1 VTAMSATL
9 EQRIATALSSE
20 TTSNVVAILIAEVE
34 TAIVAAD
41 KAAEAER
48 EKALD
53 PLASPDA
60 AKARAAMED
69 AAFTR
74 DRLRNVLPRLQG
86 RLTEL
91 HAAEYAARWEPDFE
105 QVQAQRDELAQQYA
119 GLYPKL
125 AGQLVDLFERI
136 EAVDKEVS
144 RINGSAP
151 PGEHRRLRQTEL
163 VARGLDNFSRADP
176 PIIKAVQLP
185 DWTNSEK
192 MIWPPPQPSLAVQV
206 ATSMTYGSQPGANWW
221 QESKD
226 RAQAMRE
233 EHARV
238 IEHYDAMER
247 EREEREAAE
256 ARAVQ
261 ENRSQ

>member
-1 VTAMSATL
+1 MNITL
-9 EQRIATALSSE
+9 EERIATALSSDIA
-20 TTSNVVAILIAEVE
+20 SDVVAILIAEVE
-34 TAIVAAD
+34 TAIIAAD
-41 KAAEAER
+41 KAAEIER

-74 DRLRNVLPRLQG
+74 DRLRNVLPRLQA

-105 QVQAQRDELAQQYA
+105 QVQAQRDELAQGYA
-119 GLYPKL
+119 ELYPKL

-144 RINGSAP
+144 RVNGSAP
-151 PGEHRRLRQTEL
+151 EGEHRRLRQTEL

-176 PIIKAVQLP
+176 PITVQLA
-185 DWTNSEK
+185 DWTNSAK
-192 MIWPPPQPSLAVQV
+192 MAWPPPKPSMAVEV

-226 RAQAMRE
+226 RAQAMRAE
-233 EHARV
+233 NARV

-247 EREEREAAE
+247 EREERESAEAASVAAE
-256 ARAVQ
+256 AARCSRA
-261 ENRSQ
+261 

>member
-1 VTAMSATL
+1 M
-9 EQRIATALSSE
+9 
-20 TTSNVVAILIAEVE
+20 
-34 TAIVAAD
+34 
-41 KAAEAER
+41 ER

-60 AKARAAMED
+60 AKARASMED

-74 DRLRNVLPRLQG
+74 DRLRTVLPRLQA
-86 RLTEL
+86 RLQQVQ
-91 HAAEYAARWEPDFE
+91 AAEYAARWEADFE
-105 QVQAQRDELAQQYA
+105 QVYGRCNELAQEYA
-119 GLYPKL
+119 ATYPRFV
-125 AGQLVDLFERI
+125 AQLVDLFRRA

-144 RINGSAP
+144 RVNGSAP
-151 PGEHRRLRQTEL
+151 SGEHRRLRQAEL

-176 PIIKAVQLP
+176 PITKAVQLP
-185 DWTNSEK
+185 DWTNSEN
-192 MIWPPPQPSLAVQV
+192 MAWPPPQPSLAVQV

-238 IEHYDAMER
+238 IDHYDSMAR
-247 EREEREAAE
+247 AREERENAE
-256 ARAVQ
+256 AASVAAARRSRA
-261 ENRSQ
+261 

>member
-1 VTAMSATL
+1 MSATL

-20 TTSNVVAILIAEVE
+20 TASDVVAIHIAEVE

-41 KAAEAER
+41 KAAEMER
-48 EKALD
+48 ERAFD
-53 PLASPDA
+53 PLVSPDA
-60 AKARAAMED
+60 AKARATMED
-69 AAFTR
+69 AAFMS
-74 DRLRNVLPRLQG
+74 DRLRNVLPRLQA

-144 RINGSAP
+144 RVNGSAP
-151 PGEHRRLRQTEL
+151 EGEHRRLRQTEL

-176 PIIKAVQLP
+176 PITKAVQLP

-192 MIWPPPQPSLAVQV
+192 MVWPPPQPSLAAVFAMSMV
-206 ATSMTYGSQPGANWW
+206 PSHDPRYTADWAAALEKDNARRAATEARW
-221 QESKD
+221 
-226 RAQAMRE
+226 AE
-233 EHARV
+233 E
-238 IEHYDAMER
+238 
-247 EREEREAAE
+247 EAARQEESRRAYE
-256 ARAVQ
+256 ASLR
-261 ENRSQ
+261 R

>member
-1 VTAMSATL
+1 MNITL
-9 EQRIATALSSE
+9 EERIATALSSD
-20 TTSNVVAILIAEVE
+20 TASDVVAILIAEVE

-41 KAAEAER
+41 KAAKMER

-60 AKARAAMED
+60 AKARASMED

-74 DRLRNVLPRLQG
+74 DRLRNVLPRLQA

-91 HAAEYAARWEPDFE
+91 QAAEYAAWWEPDFE
-105 QVQAQRDELAQQYA
+105 QVEARRDEWARKYAQ
-119 GLYPKL
+119 YPKIV
-125 AGQLVDLFERI
+125 AQLVDILRGAEEI
-136 EAVDKEVS
+136 DQECS
-144 RINGSAP
+144 RVNGSAP
-151 PGEHRRLRQTEL
+151 PGEHRRLRQVEL

-176 PIIKAVQLP
+176 PITKAVQLP

-192 MIWPPPQPSLAVQV
+192 MLWPPPNQSLAVQV
-206 ATSMTYGSQPGANWW
+206 ATSMTYSSHPGANWW
-221 QESKD
+221 QESKE

-238 IEHYDAMER
+238 IDHYDSMAR
-247 EREEREAAE
+247 AREEREAAE
-256 ARAVQ
+256 VRAVQ
-261 ENRSQ
+261 ERRAAE